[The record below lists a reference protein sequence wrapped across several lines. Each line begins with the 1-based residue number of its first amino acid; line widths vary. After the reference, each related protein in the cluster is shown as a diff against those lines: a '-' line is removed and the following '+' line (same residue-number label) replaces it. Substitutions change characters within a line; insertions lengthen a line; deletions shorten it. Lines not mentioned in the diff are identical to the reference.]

1 MPYVVFEAAGL
12 LKDALIREWSF
23 LQEADLISLR
33 QYLLQ
38 YVIQKQLQPFVRER
52 ILQVSVVTLGH
63 QLKSDLQYLSQMWSR
78 AVGKVFEKKL
88 WMGVFGP
95 ETEEVRGDWTLYSE
109 KLRGFCNNNNN
120 NSRAAQLQVLHGSC
134 AARLLLLLL
143 V

>member
-52 ILQVSVVTLGH
+52 ILQVSVVTLGDYF
-63 QLKSDLQYLSQMWSR
+63 KFDLRYLSQILSCT
-78 AVGKVFEKKL
+78 VGE
-88 WMGVFGP
+88 
-95 ETEEVRGDWTLYSE
+95 GD
-109 KLRGFCNNNNN
+109 
-120 NSRAAQLQVLHGSC
+120 
-134 AARLLLLLL
+134 
-143 V
+143 